1 MAFSFLYNVSSRKGG
16 FISMASKKTIPM
28 RIVKEKTGLT
38 SRQIR
43 YYDQMG
49 LIFPERTSGNQRLF
63 SESDL
68 KRLERIRSL
77 LDDGY
82 TIEMVKNK
90 FNPQLSVQKSTVVN
104 FNKRL
109 DRYFKGELS
118 SLYPDLKDPLKKNKY
133 SKE

>member
-1 MAFSFLYNVSSRKGG
+1 
-16 FISMASKKTIPM
+16 MASKKTIPM